1 MCGPNTFGSVGDDVC
16 VCWSPLKIM
25 VVIRPWFLVI
35 ILLNPILHCAAASS
49 SLLLFVGQ
57 VKTSLTPPSSY
68 CFPQNT
74 SPFIKKEKSNTA
86 RILFHKLRGGGNERR
101 ASLVHDDD
109 SLDNKTNIDNQSWGI
124 SLSLFITY
132 LTVMAAKCALPSTL
146 SIITSTNSDLLHNSA
161 KLSRDDIISR
171 LLALSTL
178 SIAAGKI
185 FLGPVIDLTGGI
197 FSLQIALVTLFL
209 CLGSIGGAQTCPTLS
224 SLAVYWIIVDFGFSS
239 CWAACV
245 KTIRE
250 YTEEKR
256 WSKEIGRLAMAA
268 RIGNAISFACFSWLL
283 QWSSTRTR
291 NDVVSTLNT
300 SWRWV
305 YRASSAIQLIPL
317 AMLTYFGRR
326 SRSNI
331 ATRQLERNK
340 KIENPTTRSSLLSLK
355 ILRREAGKAEFWLH
369 LLSRTITMV
378 LVSFLL
384 FIPTFMS
391 QCYEMSSASAARV
404 GSMFALGCLLSVS
417 TLAAKT
423 YPSTNI
429 SRTQSYSNRK
439 QSMIPI
445 YKQKAIF
452 MAIFLALSTGCLTLQ
467 WLFLKNIIKLSS
479 ELGSMIMLVWG
490 FSLAIPFYLPSS
502 MFSLK
507 RGGKEGSATIADA
520 FDVCGFGLLAVFN
533 GFVARI
539 IGVKGGNPSSV
550 LLHHKQAWIPV
561 FSLMLCG
568 SLATMLTLFSAV
580 WLEGKREEINED
592 DILI

>member
-1 MCGPNTFGSVGDDVC
+1 M
-16 VCWSPLKIM
+16 CWSPCEIM
-25 VVIRPWFLVI
+25 AVIRPWFLVI
-35 ILLNPILHCAAASS
+35 ILLNPILHCAASSS

-68 CFPQNT
+68 CWVPHNT
-74 SPFIKKEKSNTA
+74 SPFIKKEQSNKA
-86 RILFHKLRGGGNERR
+86 RILFHKLRGGGGNEKR
-101 ASLVHDDD
+101 ASPVHDDD
-109 SLDNKTNIDNQSWGI
+109 SLDNKTRSWGI

-185 FLGPVIDLTGGI
+185 FLGPVIDSLGGI
-197 FSLQIALVTLFL
+197 FSLQIALSTLFL

-291 NDVVSTLNT
+291 TGLGSTLNT

-331 ATRQLERNK
+331 ATRQLERYKN
-340 KIENPTTRSSLLSLK
+340 IENPTTRSSLLSLK

-429 SRTQSYSNRK
+429 SRTQSHSNRK
-439 QSMIPI
+439 QSLMIPV

-452 MAIFLALSTGCLTLQ
+452 MAIFLALSTGCLTLHM
-467 WLFLKNIIKLSS
+467 LFLKNIINLSS

-507 RGGKEGSATIADA
+507 RGGNEGSATIADA

-561 FSLMLCG
+561 FSLMLWG

-592 DILI
+592 DLI

>member
-1 MCGPNTFGSVGDDVC
+1 
-16 VCWSPLKIM
+16 
-25 VVIRPWFLVI
+25 
-35 ILLNPILHCAAASS
+35 
-49 SLLLFVGQ
+49 
-57 VKTSLTPPSSY
+57 
-68 CFPQNT
+68 
-74 SPFIKKEKSNTA
+74 
-86 RILFHKLRGGGNERR
+86 
-101 ASLVHDDD
+101 
-109 SLDNKTNIDNQSWGI
+109 
-124 SLSLFITY
+124 
-132 LTVMAAKCALPSTL
+132 
-146 SIITSTNSDLLHNSA
+146 
-161 KLSRDDIISR
+161 
-171 LLALSTL
+171 
-178 SIAAGKI
+178 
-185 FLGPVIDLTGGI
+185 
-197 FSLQIALVTLFL
+197 
-209 CLGSIGGAQTCPTLS
+209 
-224 SLAVYWIIVDFGFSS
+224 
-239 CWAACV
+239 
-245 KTIRE
+245 
-250 YTEEKR
+250 
-256 WSKEIGRLAMAA
+256 
-268 RIGNAISFACFSWLL
+268 
-283 QWSSTRTR
+283 
-291 NDVVSTLNT
+291 
-300 SWRWV
+300 
-305 YRASSAIQLIPL
+305 
-317 AMLTYFGRR
+317 MLTYFGRR
-326 SRSNI
+326 GRSNI

-340 KIENPTTRSSLLSLK
+340 NIENPTTRSSLLSLK

-507 RGGKEGSATIADA
+507 RGGNEGSATIADA

-568 SLATMLTLFSAV
+568 SLASMLTLFSAV
-580 WLEGKREEINED
+580 WLEGKREEINNED